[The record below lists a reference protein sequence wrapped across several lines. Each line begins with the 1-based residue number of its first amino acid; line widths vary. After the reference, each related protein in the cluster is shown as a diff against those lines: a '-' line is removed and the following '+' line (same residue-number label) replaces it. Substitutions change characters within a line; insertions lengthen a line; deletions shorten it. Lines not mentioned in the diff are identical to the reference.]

1 LAQGDRPGRRPRGR
15 RRLRQP
21 AGGLV
26 EGAGPRLQR
35 HRPGGA
41 GPQGRG
47 PAGRPRLRD
56 RRDRQRPALRHP
68 AGRGSRRGAVR
79 AGRRPRGGAGAPAG
93 ARRDPLQGR
102 QAGPDRRP
110 GAGRPVP
117 PPVHA
122 GRAGPRPA
130 GPARVGGGARRGAG
144 RDTGR
149 VGEEGGR
156 RVHIDQDRRPVPVPE
171 LLTAV
176 DFRPSRDG
184 FRFGNAWPRG
194 APVRLAGVG
203 FGRVYGGLC
212 GGMAYEARRAWLARE
227 PLPPDTVA
235 PADGVLADRLFKAQL
250 SSLRLPAGP
259 VRYLW
264 FQLPPN
270 DRARREL
277 TLRYGLDERPDGS
290 AEAAVYDP
298 NHPGDDTVRLRVTAD
313 GTVAY
318 SHGWVAAFS

>member
-1 LAQGDRPGRRPRGR
+1 M
-15 RRLRQP
+15 
-21 AGGLV
+21 
-26 EGAGPRLQR
+26 
-35 HRPGGA
+35 
-41 GPQGRG
+41 
-47 PAGRPRLRD
+47 
-56 RRDRQRPALRHP
+56 
-68 AGRGSRRGAVR
+68 
-79 AGRRPRGGAGAPAG
+79 
-93 ARRDPLQGR
+93 
-102 QAGPDRRP
+102 
-110 GAGRPVP
+110 
-117 PPVHA
+117 
-122 GRAGPRPA
+122 
-130 GPARVGGGARRGAG
+130 
-144 RDTGR
+144 
-149 VGEEGGR
+149 
-156 RVHIDQDRRPVPVPE
+156 
-171 LLTAV
+171 TAV

-235 PADGVLADRLFKAQL
+235 PAEGMLADRLFKAQL

-259 VRYLW
+259 LRYLW

-277 TLRYGLDERPDGS
+277 TLRHGLPGLRRSLAAGEPALLGLIRVVTWDPRRVVENHVVLGYGLDERPDGS

-298 NHPGDDTVRLRVTAD
+298 NHPGDDTVRLRVTPD

-318 SHGWVAAFS
+318 SHGSVAAFSVVDPRAAGSPSGRP